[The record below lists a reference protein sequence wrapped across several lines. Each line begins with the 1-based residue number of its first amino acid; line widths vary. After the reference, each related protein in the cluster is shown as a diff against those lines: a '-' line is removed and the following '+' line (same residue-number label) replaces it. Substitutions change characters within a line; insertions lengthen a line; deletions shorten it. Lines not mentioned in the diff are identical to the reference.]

1 MSSTKRGGQRSPSDN
16 YPTPM
21 WCTHRFLEKY
31 LKRVNSLTSGASRW
45 LEPGA
50 GEGNLVR
57 AVNEFWTEGNFSWD
71 LCEIR
76 ESCKPI
82 LEGLEK
88 VNTVTIGSFL
98 DYPEDLSKGFGQ
110 FEYDVS
116 ISNPPFSI
124 AMEFIEKSMRIARST
139 AMLQRLNFLG
149 SAKRHEFMKEHH
161 PDIYVIPN
169 RPSFKATGETDSIEY
184 AWFVFDEYSS
194 GRWELLDLT
203 PVDVRKAEHKA
214 LVDLGYIHG

>member
-16 YPTPM
+16 YPTPK
-21 WCTHRFLEKY
+21 WCVHRFLKEY
-31 LKRVNSLTSGASRW
+31 IPRVQSLTSGASRW

-57 AVNEFWTEGNFSWD
+57 AVNEYWPEGQYHWH

-82 LEGLEK
+82 LENLGK
-88 VNTVTIGSFL
+88 VERVTIGSFL
-98 DYPEDLSKGFGQ
+98 DYPEDPEDIDGG
-110 FEYDVS
+110 YDVS

-124 AMEFIEKSMRIARST
+124 AMEFIEKSMEIASST
-139 AMLQRLNFLG
+139 AMLQRLNFVG
-149 SAKRHEFMKEHH
+149 SAKRHEFMKKHK

-184 AWFVFDEYSS
+184 AWFVFDAFSK

-214 LVDLGYIHG
+214 LVDLGYLHG